1 MRGSGGG
8 AAYRIVHFGL
18 SQVAELRPNCTKAAN
33 RRSKLRILSGRAAHY
48 DGVFPVR
55 PCENVYVALKAVQQ
69 GVFPVRPCENKFKH
83 N

>member
-1 MRGSGGG
+1 MKFLPQNLQKQNKIHLIG

-55 PCENVYVALKAVQQ
+55 PCENKLKH
-69 GVFPVRPCENKFKH
+69 K
-83 N
+83 